1 MTNPATVVK
10 VLDVLENHLP
20 SIDDEFDRINW
31 GGCGLMAQIIAEQ
44 LEVLGVP
51 YTVICKGWGENYT
64 NQEVNSLIDN
74 NSTYNMPNNH
84 ILIEVEGRWFDS
96 EGGEDSDESRLQAII
111 DLDTITRMNKLLDCW
126 NKTFDRSQV
135 EDMRVYTDKVFG
147 RAFANHIA

>member
-1 MTNPATVVK
+1 MTNTAK

-20 SIDDEFDRINW
+20 TIDDEFYGINS

-44 LEVLGVP
+44 LDILGVP
-51 YTVICKGWGENYT
+51 YTVICRGYGENFT

-84 ILIEVEGRWFDS
+84 ILIEVEGRYFDS
-96 EGGEDSDESRLQAII
+96 DGEVEVDEDRIQAII
-111 DLDTITRMNKLLDCW
+111 DLDTIKRMNKLLDCW
-126 NKTFDRSQV
+126 NSVFDRDQV

-147 RAFANHIA
+147 CAFANHIA